1 MGWNVFAGITN
12 MLYGFI
18 ANVIEASDG
27 RNYTMEE
34 FWKAQAMV
42 LNTVGGVNKLSPT
55 GKKIRNIMRN
65 FILLIFIVISVQISA
80 QNRVQIS
87 YIDYIKR
94 VTDNNLEL
102 AAEKLNLNIADAKI
116 EI

>member
-1 MGWNVFAGITN
+1 
-12 MLYGFI
+12 
-18 ANVIEASDG
+18 
-27 RNYTMEE
+27 
-34 FWKAQAMV
+34 
-42 LNTVGGVNKLSPT
+42 
-55 GKKIRNIMRN
+55 MRN
-65 FILLIFIVISVQISA
+65 FTLLIFIVISVQISA

-116 EI
+116 EISKLFNDPSVGVGYSNADIAGKKMGSGVSLRSQKPFRLGKELLQLTQQLPKSR